1 MTATREFRANPVHP
15 LPERPH
21 LDHLRSEA
29 KQRHAA
35 LKAVSHNAR
44 LSDAQFL
51 VARDYGFA
59 NWMALKA
66 EVDRRRQLCGTV
78 DPAPMHLQLPRPRAR
93 RRERI
98 LASSGTVEQALFPA
112 ALMGMMVVQV
122 APAFSAILRALLG

>member
-1 MTATREFRANPVHP
+1 MTATREFRANPAHS

-35 LKAVSHNAR
+35 LKAVSQNAR

-51 VARDYGFA
+51 VARDYGFP
-59 NWMALKA
+59 NWMALKT

-78 DPAPMHLQLPRPRAR
+78 EPTPMHILLPRPRPR
-93 RRERI
+93 RRERA
-98 LASSGTVEQALFPA
+98 LANSATVEQALFPA
-112 ALMGMMVVQV
+112 AVMGMMVVQFV
-122 APAFSAILRALLG
+122 PTFSALLRALLG